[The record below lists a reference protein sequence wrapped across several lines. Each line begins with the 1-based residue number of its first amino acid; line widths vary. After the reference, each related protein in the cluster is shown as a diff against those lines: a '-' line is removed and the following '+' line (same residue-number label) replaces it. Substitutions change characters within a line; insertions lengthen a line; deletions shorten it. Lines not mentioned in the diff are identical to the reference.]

1 MKTLNCYRTRFINDD
16 KFIPSGKDFDPIE
29 DKIHFIES
37 CIQELNNPPNENYC
51 QSLAENYEQ
60 LKNVWL

>member
-51 QSLAENYEQ
+51 
-60 LKNVWL
+60 